1 MVKEVKLSLFADD
14 TTLCSKDP
22 TEFTRILL
30 APDKLLQQSYNRIQ
44 KSIFSLQKVNAIYSS
59 SLFSEQEI
67 RKNNPFKITFS
78 QN

>member
-1 MVKEVKLSLFADD
+1 MVKKKVKLSLFADD
-14 TTLCSKDP
+14 TILCSKDP
-22 TEFTRILL
+22 TEFTGILL

-44 KSIFSLQKVNAIYSS
+44 KSLFFFTKSKCYSN